1 MKCTVFD
8 QNVGIGKITFGGR
21 GIKKGMVTRF
31 GIGRKIAA
39 RWRWVLAVA
48 VCALALFAGM
58 RPLRDELALS
68 KLEKQ
73 IDYEIAN
80 FGNLPQDSRKRMSAY
95 LVDALEWS
103 KLGVPNWLT
112 AIVVRRNDVVPT
124 SADQLIA
131 SSRWPLR
138 QRMGDSILRNI
149 ARSEFLLQNWKD
161 YFPAIIGAD
170 VTLEHRRE
178 WISHLDTLRMD
189 ASLTRT
195 PRQAVVFCM
204 ALVILTDPPEFE
216 TWRVP
221 VRDAMLGWP
230 ELLRIEVTW
239 MRTLDTLLAMDPPE
253 SWVALTKPL
262 TANHDPFRYAMA
274 VPVRG
279 LAGHIDALSREFEF
293 FESRNH
299 PEYASDFWV
308 GAGTSLEAWPDALRK
323 SETAKIRDWRRDV
336 LFRWLMDQSKFSGS
350 ELIHS
355 GNFAPVEFTPEQQS
369 QLAVAAADL
378 ARLASEEIDS
388 EDGRT
393 KLRNARRIRLI
404 REICHYLTNAKQAE
418 VGSLLIPVMLRPDF
432 FARSRSIKFIHFD
445 PDWVKLLWKIQ
456 PLMSVDERRT
466 LQTRLAPI
474 MGRLSYSDPSSS
486 ALLCMDAWSDMP
498 ALSPEKWLA
507 NAWHFRFGWRI
518 VPRNTPRESLDP
530 FTDGPLPV
538 PPVSDSVAKTL
549 AKHLDAAFSTGDPK
563 TFTKTFNDRLNGG
576 DPSAPISQWLTH
588 KSYSEIRN
596 WQSFGGLASHSLA
609 ERLEMALYRCGL
621 RELNG
626 AGLPA
631 LKALVR
637 NDRDFYWWWS
647 VFNRP
652 GNLIDPW
659 SEAGM
664 DPQEAVRW
672 IGYEEDMVFLDGVV
686 MCMEKFPPD
695 AAIIRAIWD
704 ELRQRSQNASI
715 ENQPPIYG
723 ALCRLSRWLPSEE
736 RLAMRRDFKGFPA
749 RVFTDGY
756 GWGEPDSPLLYL
768 GGGLGIPWE
777 DDKLSAVHSWRSNF
791 ERQVHL
797 YPDMPIELYANDVFS
812 FLALGSYREPRSSQW
827 PQKPTALPR
836 LSVPFEPTPWQRA
849 RELHLRRPDLD
860 PS

>member
-1 MKCTVFD
+1 
-8 QNVGIGKITFGGR
+8 
-21 GIKKGMVTRF
+21 MVTRF
-31 GIGRKIAA
+31 GIGRKIVA
-39 RWRWVLAVA
+39 RWRWVLTVA

-58 RPLRDELALS
+58 RPIRDQLALS
-68 KLEKQ
+68 KMERQL
-73 IDYEIAN
+73 DREIA
-80 FGNLPQDSRKRMSAY
+80 GNGDLNQESRKPISAY
-95 LVDALEWS
+95 LVDALESS
-103 KLGVPNWLT
+103 KLGAPAWLT
-112 AIVVRRNDVVPT
+112 AMAEHRNDEVPP

-131 SSRWPLR
+131 SSSWKIRR
-138 QRMGDSILRNI
+138 KMAESIIQDDKR
-149 ARSEFLLQNWKD
+149 AEFLMQHWKD

-178 WISHLDTLRMD
+178 WISDLDTLRMD

-195 PRQAVVFCM
+195 PRQAAVFSM

-253 SWVALTKPL
+253 SWVALAQPL
-262 TANHDPFRYAMA
+262 AASHDPFRYAMA

-293 FESRNH
+293 FESSKN
-299 PEYASDFWV
+299 PENAYDLWY
-308 GAGTSLEAWPDALRK
+308 GAGASLEAWPDALGK
-323 SETAKIRDWRRDV
+323 SEVAKIQDWRRDV
-336 LFRWLMDQSKFSGS
+336 LFRWLMDQSKISGS

-393 KLRNARRIRLI
+393 RLRNARRIRLI

-418 VGSLLIPVMLRPDF
+418 VGRLLIPVMLRPDF

-530 FTDGPLPV
+530 FADGPLPV

-549 AKHLDAAFSTGDPK
+549 ATHLDAAFSTGDPK

-637 NDRDFYWWWS
+637 NDQDYYWWWS

-652 GNLIDPW
+652 GNMTAPW

-664 DPQEAVRW
+664 DPQEAGRW
-672 IGYEEDMVFLDGVV
+672 IGHEEHVGILESML
-686 MCMEKFPPD
+686 MCMKKFPPD
-695 AAIIRAIWD
+695 AAIVRAMWD
-704 ELRQRSQNASI
+704 ELRQRSQNVSI

-723 ALCRLSRWLPSEE
+723 ALFLLSRWLPREE
-736 RLAMRRDFKGFPA
+736 RLAMRRDFLAACRRIGFKSS
-749 RVFTDGY
+749 VYSDNFF
-756 GWGEPDSPLLYL
+756 DSAGSSLCCL

-777 DDKLSAVHSWRSNF
+777 EDELSAALSWRSNF
-791 ERQVHL
+791 ERQMHL
-797 YPDMPIELYANDVFS
+797 YPAMPIELYANDVFS
-812 FLALGSYREPRSSQW
+812 LLALGSYREPRSSQW

-849 RELHLRRPDLD
+849 RELHLCRPDLD
-860 PS
+860 RKD